1 MNYTADLEAERTRKD
16 EFFKNHPH
24 SPIPYDQ
31 REGFRGL
38 IYYEPNPGLRFVVP
52 LHEHEEK
59 AELLLDTS
67 TEGVRQYL
75 RWGEFRVEIDDED
88 VVIQAYRTDEHES
101 RLFIPF
107 RDRTSGNETYG
118 AGRYLDLEG
127 EDRDGDE
134 WILDFNF
141 AYNPYCAYSE
151 AYECPLP
158 PGENWLQV
166 AVNAGEKSYEPN

>member
-1 MNYTADLEAERTRKD
+1 MSTVEDLAEQRTRKD

-38 IYYEPNPGLRFVVP
+38 SYYDPNPDLRFVIP
-52 LHEHEEK
+52 LSEHAEK
-59 AELLLDTS
+59 EELLLETS

-75 RWGEFRVEIDDED
+75 RWGEFRIEIDSEQ
-88 VVIQAYRTDEHES
+88 VVIQAYRADEHEL

-107 RDRTSGNETYG
+107 RDRTSGSETYG
-118 AGRYLDLEG
+118 GGRYLDLEETDREG
-127 EDRDGDE
+127 EA
-134 WILDFNF
+134 WILDFNL

-166 AVNAGEKSYEPN
+166 PIEAGEKNYEPN